1 MNLWDKLL
9 KFALQ
14 KELKN
19 KIELEPD
26 SIFLIDDILSKI
38 INFLGQKDGIKE
50 RNLKKYKMTIAI

>member
-1 MNLWDKLL
+1 L

-26 SIFLIDDILSKI
+26 SIFLINDILSKI

>member
-1 MNLWDKLL
+1 MANL
-9 KFALQ
+9 

-26 SIFLIDDILSKI
+26 SIFLIDDKKIIYDDNFSKI